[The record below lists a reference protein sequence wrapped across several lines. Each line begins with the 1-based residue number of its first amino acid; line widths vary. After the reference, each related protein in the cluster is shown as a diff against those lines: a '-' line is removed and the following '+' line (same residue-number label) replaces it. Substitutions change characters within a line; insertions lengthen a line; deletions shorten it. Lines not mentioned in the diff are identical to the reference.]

1 MEYRT
6 KGTMKKTAYAA
17 LLMFSLS
24 IIAYSC
30 NSNNK
35 SSTPSEQTDE
45 FDMTPEEM
53 ETDTIEDEDDG
64 DPNIKAASP
73 DRMKMVVDNHG
84 NLVGRYVQTNQTTYT
99 VSVQDEIEVPRLGH
113 KIVEY
118 KAKNGQGVV
127 FTRRKNVNVRS
138 QPNLQSPVICQITC
152 KEGELPDTYPCLG
165 KTQGWYKI
173 KVRNTEGYVRHDLV
187 EWDGMSTF

>member
-1 MEYRT
+1 
-6 KGTMKKTAYAA
+6 MKRFWYTAAFAIA
-17 LLMFSLS
+17 LGLMCC
-24 IIAYSC
+24 SC
-30 NSNNK
+30 GGNNK
-35 SSTPSEQTDE
+35 SETSTQSEQTDE

>member
-1 MEYRT
+1 
-6 KGTMKKTAYAA
+6 MKRFWYTAAFAIA
-17 LLMFSLS
+17 LGLMCC
-24 IIAYSC
+24 SC
-30 NSNNK
+30 GGNNK
-35 SSTPSEQTDE
+35 SETSTPSEQTDE

-173 KVRNTEGYVRHDLV
+173 KARNTEGYVRHDLV

>member
-1 MEYRT
+1 
-6 KGTMKKTAYAA
+6 MKRFTFSVVFLLATA
-17 LLMFSLS
+17 LLM
-24 IIAYSC
+24 AC
-30 NSNNK
+30 GHGK
-35 SSTPSEQTDE
+35 STNTEPVT
-45 FDMTPEEM
+45 
-53 ETDTIEDEDDG
+53 TDTSAIAETTQNSPQQPKDDYHG
-64 DPNIKAASP
+64 IKPASV
-73 DRMKMVVDNHG
+73 DTMQMVVDNHG